1 MSTSS
6 SSNYRRNKAAID
18 QYRKELKKM
27 LGDITEIDV
36 RILNRAVNEGVRV
49 AKELTPISAGG
60 TLVEFTTKDGTKVSF
75 NVSSPRIG
83 GFMRKSWR
91 SAPAVKSKGGGA
103 TKSMVNSA
111 DYSEYVNYGH
121 RIVQGGVNKGWV
133 PGQFMLEK
141 AVSHTEKVLKREFE
155 KEVERVNRKYD
166 R

>member
-18 QYRKELKKM
+18 KYRKELKAM
-27 LGDITEIDV
+27 IGDITEIDV
-36 RILNRAVNEGVRV
+36 KILNRAVNEGVRV
-49 AKELTPISAGG
+49 AKELTPVSAGG
-60 TLVEFTTKDGTKVSF
+60 TIVEFDTKDGTHVSF
-75 NVSSPRIG
+75 KLSSPRIG

-121 RIVQGGVNKGWV
+121 RIVQGGINKGWV
-133 PGQFMLEK
+133 SGQFILEK
-141 AVSHTEKVLKREFE
+141 AISHTEKALKREFE
-155 KEVERVNRKYD
+155 KEIRRVKQEHD

>member
-1 MSTSS
+1 MSTNS

-18 QYRKELKKM
+18 KYRKELKSM
-27 LGDITEIDV
+27 MGDINGIDV
-36 RILNRAVNEGVRV
+36 KILNRAVNEGVRV
-49 AKELTPISAGG
+49 AKELTPVSAGG
-60 TLVEFTTKDGTKVSF
+60 SIVEFDTRDGTHVSF
-75 NVSSPRIG
+75 KLSSPRIG

-133 PGQFMLEK
+133 EGQFMLEK
-141 AVSHTEKVLKREFE
+141 AVSHSEKVLKQEFS
-155 KEVERVNRKYD
+155 KEIERVNQEHDK
-166 R
+166 